1 MLNYLPTAL
10 CIGGKTYR
18 IRTDYRVILNIFS
31 AFEDN
36 ELSKQ
41 DKCYVCLKCLY
52 IDIESIPKKD
62 MQEAAEKAYWF
73 VGGGDIPKSGVN
85 FKTLDWE
92 KDEHIIFPAL
102 SKAAGYEV
110 RNVPYLHWW
119 VLVGLFNEVSPDG
132 LFSQVLA
139 IRSKLARGKTLSK
152 TELEFYNLNRQM
164 IDLNR
169 LSDEKE
175 REDEELIRRITGEV

>member
-119 VLVGLFNEVSPDG
+119 VLVGCSMRSALTVCFHRCWLFAQACEGQNPEQNG
-132 LFSQVLA
+132 
-139 IRSKLARGKTLSK
+139 T
-152 TELEFYNLNRQM
+152 
-164 IDLNR
+164 
-169 LSDEKE
+169 
-175 REDEELIRRITGEV
+175 

>member
-1 MLNYLPTAL
+1 MCVLNAFISTLKAFLKRICRRLPKRHT
-10 CIGGKTYR
+10 G
-18 IRTDYRVILNIFS
+18 S
-31 AFEDN
+31 
-36 ELSKQ
+36 
-41 DKCYVCLKCLY
+41 
-52 IDIESIPKKD
+52 
-62 MQEAAEKAYWF
+62 W
-73 VGGGDIPKSGVN
+73 GGGDIPKSGVN

-175 REDEELIRRITGEV
+175 REDEELIRLITGEV